1 MERGENKVIEIP
13 ILENPESASV
23 DKRDEHLGLIEE
35 ASRQLEIAGPGSY
48 PPPPDEPS
56 SQETTTAPILDAT
69 ATPDGATCT
78 NSNTGQMAAKPTS
91 TTFDSSVDTTT
102 ASSTVKKPNS

>member
-1 MERGENKVIEIP
+1 MERGENRVIEIP

-23 DKRDEHLGLIEE
+23 DEHLGLIEE
-35 ASRQLEIAGPGSY
+35 ASQQLEIAGPGSY

-56 SQETTTAPILDAT
+56 SQETATAPILDAT

-78 NSNTGQMAAKPTS
+78 TSNTGQMAVKPTS